1 MKQKKA
7 HILNCAM
14 AILKESGDQG
24 LSMRKVAESAEM
36 TLSNV
41 QYYFKTR
48 ELLLEALLENFLLD
62 YAKSMQL
69 LSFPEHLSADQ
80 KLRKTLLYILKDVQT
95 GECAVVFK
103 ELWAI
108 SEGNVAVKHALANY
122 YQDLHEMLCNVLE
135 KVAAKGCRRQQ
146 IDKAA
151 GILLP
156 FIRHRGLLYY
166 SFKPESFS

>member
-1 MKQKKA
+1 
-7 HILNCAM
+7 
-14 AILKESGDQG
+14 
-24 LSMRKVAESAEM
+24 
-36 TLSNV
+36 
-41 QYYFKTR
+41 
-48 ELLLEALLENFLLD
+48 
-62 YAKSMQL
+62 
-69 LSFPEHLSADQ
+69 
-80 KLRKTLLYILKDVQT
+80 
-95 GECAVVFK
+95 FK

-108 SEGNVAVKHALANY
+108 SERNVAVKHALANY